1 MLTSKISKVGKVV
14 ICGAKGVGKTSI
26 LEQLI
31 YGNVT
36 LDTEIHS
43 TIEDTYV
50 ASVDTGKGSRDT
62 LRIYDTA
69 GLQGSVQLPRHYL
82 SYPDAFV
89 LVYDPSDP
97 ASLDM
102 LGGIK
107 ADIDKFK
114 DKKEIFVIVIANMRS
129 RQSRQSANSSPLSS
143 PQLQQQQQQTDTIE
157 SNLTRAN
164 NWCARERIKHYT
176 VNAMERASLY
186 EPFVQLA
193 GRLYPPQTKS
203 SFPQL
208 RQLTSSK
215 TSKVDNS

>member
-14 ICGAKGVGKTSI
+14 ICGAKGVGKTTI

-36 LDTEIHS
+36 IESEIHS

-82 SYPDAFV
+82 AYPDAFV

-97 ASLDM
+97 SSLDM

-107 ADIDKFK
+107 SDIDKFK
-114 DKKEIFVIVIANMRS
+114 DKKEIFIIVIANMHS
-129 RQSRQSANSSPLSS
+129 RQIRSAGSSPINSS
-143 PQLQQQQQQTDTIE
+143 QQQQQQQTNDAIE

-193 GRLYPPQTKS
+193 SRLYPPQTKS

-208 RQLTSSK
+208 RQLTQK